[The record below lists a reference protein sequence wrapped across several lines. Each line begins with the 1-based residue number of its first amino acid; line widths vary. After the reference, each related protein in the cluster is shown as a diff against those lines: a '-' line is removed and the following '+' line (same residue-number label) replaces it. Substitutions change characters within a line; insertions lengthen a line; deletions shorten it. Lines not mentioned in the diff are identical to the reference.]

1 MNDQVKM
8 LHSVVSLDYERP
20 PTLALRE
27 YLDAVR
33 QKRLM
38 GHRCPECGRVYLP
51 PKGYCPVC
59 VVATD
64 KGDEVNLPTTGVLVT
79 YTVLNP
85 DALHA
90 LGQGSTCRGTV
101 MLDGTAVP
109 IMGTIS
115 VTPAEI
121 HTGMR
126 VRGVWGELTTAELVE
141 PGWGVPGLKA
151 WEPTGEPDVDAD
163 EVQRLLSEAT

>member
-85 DALHA
+85 DALQA
-90 LGQGSTCRGTV
+90 LGQGSTCRSW
-101 MLDGTAVP
+101 AP
-109 IMGTIS
+109 S
-115 VTPAEI
+115 A
-121 HTGMR
+121 
-126 VRGVWGELTTAELVE
+126 
-141 PGWGVPGLKA
+141 
-151 WEPTGEPDVDAD
+151 
-163 EVQRLLSEAT
+163 